1 MSLNSVVVLGAGQ
14 GGFQAATSLRDSGFA
29 GAITLVGD
37 EPELPYERPPLSK
50 AYLLGEKQRDGLQL
64 RPENHYTSR
73 NIDLLLGE
81 QAVALDRMGRKIT
94 LRSGGTL
101 AYDHLIFA
109 TGARNRLLP
118 MAAGLDDVM
127 YVRTLADADA
137 LGERVGSAREVVI
150 IGAGFIGLEL
160 AAVLRK
166 LGKTTHVL
174 DVMPRVMSRAV
185 SPEMSA
191 FFAEAH
197 AGWGATVV
205 TGAAVAEI
213 LAAGKKVVGVRTS
226 DGRTFP
232 ADLILVGIGVVPNV
246 ELAQAAGLPVDNGIV
261 VDAQLSTPDPAISAI
276 GDCTLFPSAYS
287 AGSIRLES
295 VQNAVDQARCVAARL
310 TGKAAAYA
318 SVPWFWSDQA
328 DLKLQMVGIT
338 TGTDKTVMRGDPGER
353 KFSVFCFRG
362 GDLAGIESVNRSGDH
377 MFGRRLLAARAGIT
391 PEQAADLSF
400 DFKAH
405 LAKVTQR

>member
-1 MSLNSVVVLGAGQ
+1 MSVNRVVVLGAGQ
-14 GGFQAATSLRDSGFA
+14 GGFQAATSLRDSGFE
-29 GAITLVGD
+29 GTITLVGD

-81 QAVALDRMGRKIT
+81 QAVELDRAGRKIA

-137 LGERVGSAREVVI
+137 LSARVGSARDVVI
-150 IGAGFIGLEL
+150 VGAGFIGLEL

-191 FFAEAH
+191 FFAAAH
-197 AGWGATVV
+197 AGWGATIV
-205 TGAAVAEI
+205 TNAAVAEI
-213 LAAGKKVVGVRTS
+213 MADGKKVVGVRTG
-226 DGRTFP
+226 DGRIFP
-232 ADLILVGIGVVPNV
+232 ADLIL
-246 ELAQAAGLPVDNGIV
+246 
-261 VDAQLSTPDPAISAI
+261 
-276 GDCTLFPSAYS
+276 
-287 AGSIRLES
+287 
-295 VQNAVDQARCVAARL
+295 
-310 TGKAAAYA
+310 
-318 SVPWFWSDQA
+318 
-328 DLKLQMVGIT
+328 
-338 TGTDKTVMRGDPGER
+338 
-353 KFSVFCFRG
+353 
-362 GDLAGIESVNRSGDH
+362 
-377 MFGRRLLAARAGIT
+377 
-391 PEQAADLSF
+391 
-400 DFKAH
+400 
-405 LAKVTQR
+405 